1 MTKRAASRRLSA
13 ILIVS
18 SSGPGEAGA
27 CSGDDD
33 DVSSLTWRWLVEIL
47 VINFSLEGMTEAEY
61 RTQCDE
67 VAPAFAAVPGLV
79 SKVWL
84 ADRANGVYGGVYTF
98 ESGAALDAYLASDLF
113 AQVGATPT
121 LVDMSVR
128 RFEVLSEPTA
138 ITHGLAPAAA

>member
-1 MTKRAASRRLSA
+1 M
-13 ILIVS
+13 
-18 SSGPGEAGA
+18 
-27 CSGDDD
+27 
-33 DVSSLTWRWLVEIL
+33 EIL
-47 VINFSLEGMTEAEY
+47 VINFSLEGMTESEY
-61 RTQCDE
+61 RNLCDD

-98 ESGAALDAYLASDLF
+98 ENGAALDAYLASDLF
-113 AQVGATPT
+113 AQVAATPG
-121 LVDMSVR
+121 LVDISVR